1 MKTLEELR
9 KEIDAL
15 DHELLNILEKRFA
28 VVKQIGAIKKE
39 HGLSFLD
46 EERWKEVL
54 ESKLAKA
61 RNLGLSEDFIKKM
74 YEFIHEHALEVEK
87 K

>member
-15 DHELLNILEKRFA
+15 DQEILNILEKRFT
-28 VVKQIGAIKKE
+28 VVKQIGAIKKSN
-39 HGLSFLD
+39 GLPVLD
-46 EERWKEVL
+46 EKRWQEVL
-54 ESKLAKA
+54 ESKLIKA
-61 RNLGLSEDFIKKM
+61 RDLGLSENFIKKI
-74 YEFIHEHALEVEK
+74 YDIIHDHALELEK